1 MLIIIIIADLAIF
14 FAALE
19 EKFPEMGITVHSRDP
34 WVVTMDNFFTA
45 TEADALV
52 AATVGTQ
59 EFIRSTD
66 TGTYDEKTGEVSFIF
81 LLYRMTEYSTNLM
94 IIFNDES
101 FCSSGEEDYVKVANV
116 AQCVVPRCM

>member
-1 MLIIIIIADLAIF
+1 MLIIIIIIIIIEDLAIF

-81 LLYRMTEYSTNLM
+81 HY
-94 IIFNDES
+94 F
-101 FCSSGEEDYVKVANV
+101 V
-116 AQCVVPRCM
+116 